1 MRKLTLNRR
10 SSPERANGWKDTE
23 DTKYIS
29 GVWDELV
36 DETTHSRIWH
46 GGITREGPLADID
59 KFFEVMGPDTL
70 NVLEACYCG
79 HDHVNNAMVNYKG
92 VDLCYGYSIDNLAYT
107 DINYSGA
114 QRGATIITIGAD
126 GTRKTEY
133 KNAYK
138 DYGVPADKFVEVYTD
153 HLLYEGSKP
162 DGVLMP

>member
-1 MRKLTLNRR
+1 M
-10 SSPERANGWKDTE
+10 
-23 DTKYIS
+23 
-29 GVWDELV
+29 

-59 KFFEVMGPDTL
+59 NFFETIGPDGL
-70 NVLEACYCG
+70 DVLEACYCG

-114 QRGATIITIGAD
+114 QRGATIITIAPD
-126 GTRKTEY
+126 GKRTTDY

-138 DYGVPADKFVEVYTD
+138 DYGVPTDEFVEVYTD
-153 HLLYEGSKP
+153 RLFYEGGKP
-162 DGVLMP
+162 DGVLQP